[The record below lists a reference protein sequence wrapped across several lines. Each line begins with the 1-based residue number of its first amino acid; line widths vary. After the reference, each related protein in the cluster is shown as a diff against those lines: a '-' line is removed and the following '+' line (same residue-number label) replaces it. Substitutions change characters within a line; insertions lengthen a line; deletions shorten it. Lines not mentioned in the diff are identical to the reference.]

1 MQRTADGKSYAYST
15 LNLEEKE
22 IQELDDLLKP
32 YVHLSNLTLS
42 KNDIRD
48 VSCVADLPNLLSFA
62 ASGCAI
68 NSLDFMAAS
77 PQALQYLQ
85 WLDLSINK
93 ITELPCL
100 RQPQL
105 TKINLAENAIAT
117 AANFNGHSRVMV
129 LNLSKNKL
137 TTCEGICHMASL
149 EEINLSENEIANV
162 DELKNM
168 PNLKVLNLN
177 TNKLTTLEKLNP
189 LPCLENLDVSTN
201 ALEKPDSLAHLA

>member
-1 MQRTADGKSYAYST
+1 LCSALPVSLLTQTLTSSFSSSDGKSYAYST

-85 WLDLSINK
+85 
-93 ITELPCL
+93 
-100 RQPQL
+100 
-105 TKINLAENAIAT
+105 
-117 AANFNGHSRVMV
+117 
-129 LNLSKNKL
+129 
-137 TTCEGICHMASL
+137 
-149 EEINLSENEIANV
+149 
-162 DELKNM
+162 
-168 PNLKVLNLN
+168 
-177 TNKLTTLEKLNP
+177 
-189 LPCLENLDVSTN
+189 VSCN
-201 ALEKPDSLAHLA
+201 